1 MSLLERW
8 FGLKAAG
15 TTVRAEALGGLTTFL
30 TMAYI
35 LFVQPAMLGAAGMDE
50 GAVLA
55 ATCIS
60 SALATLL
67 MGVWARYPV
76 ALAPGMGLN
85 AFFAF
90 TVCGAMGVP
99 WQQALGLVLCSGVA
113 FLILGLFKLRAR
125 IVALVPRPLQHAIAA
140 GIGLFIGFIGLK
152 EAGLLVPDPNTF
164 VTVGELGE
172 RWRPVLTAGVGFGVA
187 AILAARRKPIAVLA
201 GIGASLAVGLGV
213 GVTTWHGAVAAPPS
227 VSPTAFQ
234 IDLTFLMTPSGL
246 GLALLFLYTDL
257 FDTVGTLVGVGT
269 QAGLIGED
277 GQLERGDRAFLADA
291 IGTVS
296 GALLGTSTVTSYI
309 ESTAGVEAGARTG
322 LASVF
327 TGALFL
333 GALFLHP
340 LVMTV
345 GGGYLLETTM
355 FTSSGPAA
363 HTLFIHP
370 ITAPALILVG
380 SMMTRGLSRIR
391 WAEPQEAIPAF
402 LVVAGI
408 PLTFSIADGI
418 SLGVIAWSVIALATG
433 DKKTSWPLHL
443 LAAVL
448 VLRWGS
454 ELLG

>member
-1 MSLLERW
+1 MSFLERW
-8 FGLKAAG
+8 FGLEAAG

-55 ATCIS
+55 ATCLA

-90 TVCGAMGVP
+90 TVCGSMGVP

-113 FLILGLFKLRAR
+113 FLVLGLFKLRAR
-125 IVALVPRPLQHAIAA
+125 IVALVPRGLQHAIAA

-152 EAGLLVPDPNTF
+152 EAGLLIPDPNTF
-164 VTVGELGE
+164 VTVGDLGV
-172 RWRPVLTAGVGFGVA
+172 RWRPVLTAGAGFAVA
-187 AILAARRKPIAVLA
+187 AVLAARRKPIAVLA
-201 GIGASLAVGLGV
+201 GIGTSLLVGLAVG
-213 GVTTWHGAVAAPPS
+213 VTSWHGIVAAPPS
-227 VSPTAFQ
+227 VAPTAFQ
-234 IDLTFLMTPSGL
+234 VDLSFLLTPSGL

-269 QAGLIGED
+269 QAGLINED

-327 TGALFL
+327 TGLLFL

-340 LVMTV
+340 LVMSV
-345 GGGYLLETTM
+345 GGGHAVETTL
-355 FTSSGPAA
+355 FTGSGPAA

-380 SMMTRGLSRIR
+380 SMMARGLARIR
-391 WAEPQEAIPAF
+391 WDKPAEGIPAF

-418 SLGVIAWSVIALATG
+418 SLGVIAWSGIALATR
-433 DKKTSWPLHL
+433 DKETPWPLHV

-448 VLRWGS
+448 LLRWGS